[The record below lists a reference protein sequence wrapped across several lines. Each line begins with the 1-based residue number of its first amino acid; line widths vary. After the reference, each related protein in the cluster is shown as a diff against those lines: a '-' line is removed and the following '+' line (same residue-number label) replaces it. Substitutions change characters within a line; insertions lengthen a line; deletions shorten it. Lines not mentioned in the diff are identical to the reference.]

1 MYYNIDES
9 KIDFE
14 IQSSLFESL
23 ANVYIFLNLI
33 YMEMDTYKTIKPFVL
48 L

>member
-14 IQSSLFESL
+14 IQFSLFKSL
-23 ANVYIFLNLI
+23 ADVYISLYLI
-33 YMEMDTYKTIKPFVL
+33 DMEMDTYKTIKPFVL